1 MQKLIVVLLVAFLC
15 TVLCQ
20 PLDIQNDDKPEEV
33 QHHSLWR
40 RFVNPMFAFG
50 GAASGGVS
58 RMRTKRG
65 TEAECERLALC
76 KLHARSQHSFLAAFQ
91 LYFVNKENARLWDH
105 HAHTMADCQE
115 RFGDCYDE

>member
-1 MQKLIVVLLVAFLC
+1 M
-15 TVLCQ
+15 VLCK
-20 PLDIQNDDKPEEV
+20 PLDTENDKKPDEV
-33 QHHSLWR
+33 QHHSLWK

-50 GAASGGVS
+50 GASGSGVN
-58 RMRTKRG
+58 RIRTKRG

-105 HAHTMADCQE
+105 QPRSMADCQE
-115 RFGDCYDE
+115 RYGDCYDE